1 MNRLFTRGLLAAVL
15 PACALAAGCAPGPAG
30 PPLGQMPQK
39 APEVLVGL
47 PVRKTVT
54 DYEETTGRV
63 EPVRSV
69 EVRARATGYLQKV
82 NFLEGS
88 EVQEGEVLM
97 EIDPRP
103 YQAELDRAEANV
115 AQAEAHLTRLKS
127 DFERA
132 TVLRGRDAIGREE
145 FDKVSGDRNEA
156 LAAVQVAKAARDLA
170 RLNLE
175 FCKVKAPIDGLV
187 SRKFIDVGNLVK
199 ADETPLTTIVTQDP
213 MFAYFDVDERTL
225 LRLRRL
231 MQEGVLP
238 SSPGTS
244 GITVEMGLA
253 DEDGFPHRG
262 KIDFVDNRLDNNTG
276 TLHMRCVF
284 PNPRRLLTPGL
295 FVRFRVPIGQ
305 PHPVTLAPEEAL
317 GTDQGRKFLYVLDG
331 EDKVQYRPV
340 KVGKLYEGYRVIT
353 DGLKEGERIVV
364 DGLQRVRPG
373 IQVAPKDAPPQK
385 VAAGE
390 PGQKAKG

>member
-1 MNRLFTRGLLAAVL
+1 MQRLFTCGLLAAVL
-15 PACALAAGCAPGPAG
+15 AAGCAPAPSG
-30 PPLGQMPQK
+30 PPMGQMPQK
-39 APEVLVGL
+39 PPEVLVGL

-88 EVQEGEVLM
+88 EVKEGEVLM

-103 YQAELDRAEANV
+103 YQAEFDRAEANV
-115 AQAEAHLTRLKS
+115 TQAEAHLTRLKS
-127 DFERA
+127 DYERA

-170 RLNLE
+170 HLNLE
-175 FCKVKAPIDGLV
+175 FTKVKAPISGLV

-199 ADETPLTTIVTQDP
+199 ADETSLTTIVTQDP

-244 GITVEMGLA
+244 GIMVEMGLA

-284 PNPRRLLTPGL
+284 PNPKRLLTPGL

-305 PHPVTLAPEEAL
+305 PHPVILAPEEAL

-331 EDKVQYRPV
+331 EDKVTYRPV
-340 KVGKLYEGYRVIT
+340 RVGRLYEGYRVIT

-373 IQVAPKDAPPQK
+373 VLVAPKEAPQQVAGGPPQK
-385 VAAGE
+385 
-390 PGQKAKG
+390 AKS